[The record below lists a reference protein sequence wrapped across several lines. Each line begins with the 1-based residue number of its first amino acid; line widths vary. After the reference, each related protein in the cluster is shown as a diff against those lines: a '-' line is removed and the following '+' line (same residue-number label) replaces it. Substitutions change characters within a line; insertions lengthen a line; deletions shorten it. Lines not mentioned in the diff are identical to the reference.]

1 MTRATDTTELVNVKL
16 ALAEKY
22 EHLAA
27 VRRSVPLKAKLLR
40 RARSYRQQAESARR
54 SRA

>member
-1 MTRATDTTELVNVKL
+1 MIKTTKADNLVNVKL

-27 VRRSVPLKAKLLR
+27 VRRSAPLKAKLLR
-40 RARSYRQQAESARR
+40 RAHSYRQQAESRRLTAR
-54 SRA
+54 

>member
-1 MTRATDTTELVNVKL
+1 MTRATDATEFVNVKL
-16 ALAEKY
+16 ALAKKY

-27 VRRSVPLKAKLLR
+27 VRRSAPLKAKLLR
-40 RARSYRQQAESARR
+40 RARSYRQQAESARL